1 MHERRSDD
9 RWHIHRAGM
18 LNFWYYVDEEFVFS
32 NGKLLLRGANGSGKS
47 VTMQSLIPVLL
58 DGRKSADRLD
68 PFGSRARRME
78 DYLLGEEEVV
88 NREERTGYLYLEYK
102 RANTPQFMTT
112 GIGLKARRGAAMDFW
127 GFVIHDGRR
136 IGRDL
141 VLYKTE
147 FSADKGEEQKIPL
160 TRRQLEDELGAGG
173 RVVRTQREYMELV
186 NRYVFGFDS
195 LEAFDELI
203 QLLIQLRTP
212 KLSREFKPTV
222 IYEILDASLSA
233 LSDDELRPLS
243 DTIENMDQIKQQLE
257 QVTRDRASIA
267 RLCKQYDLY
276 NEFVLVEK
284 AQAFANSVKRRDRL
298 ESLGKELV
306 ASLEQRQAEKAQC
319 DLELDALERERRV
332 LADEETRLKEHDV
345 FKAEQQK
352 QGLEAE
358 RANVEKTKSHKQS
371 QLSSKQQ
378 MESHLRNKLQE
389 CEEATLASEAEIQAA
404 LATMKVDAAE
414 AQYEPYA
421 VSVFRFEH
429 DPRSFCDF
437 VLWRKE
443 AQDHLHRLESVRRM
457 IREHG
462 EKQERY
468 QEAQLMLGEAQKQL
482 DLARNE
488 EHRLETSFE
497 EAKDS
502 LTQAVHHWRKRCEEL
517 RLTGDEMSEI
527 SRRISQLYEPHR
539 YSEARAPEEDAH
551 TRGLRAIESEM
562 LKTEHAMS
570 VIKRE
575 MDEKETELAQWKAKS
590 DPEPPRRP
598 ESVAARQRLSEA
610 GVAHAPFFA
619 AVEFRDGIPDDLQG
633 RIESAITEMGLL
645 DAIIV
650 PRDFDIASF
659 DSDRIIRPEP
669 QILARTLADFLR
681 PAAAADSGVS
691 ERDIQDVLMS
701 VLVVDSARDFGSGH
715 SAVEALG
722 PAPAP
727 RRTPAALT
735 ERGAYQI
742 GIIEGSIARITP
754 ASFIGREARRRFRE
768 QMIARLEAE
777 LASIQEEH
785 LALESELGALKERQ
799 RRLGLEHAAFPQ
811 DAEALAVFEQLA
823 QVRLEI
829 QAHQREAE
837 RCNEK
842 VKQAYSVLQEA
853 RAQLVATAEGLK
865 LEATEEA
872 YDWAVASMKGSVR
885 RLHETEL
892 TQKELCHNLMLSRQ
906 HEEGLAGVAA
916 DSAELV
922 REIDSLSSSSYE
934 ISLKLEQVRARLC
947 ELGADEIRLRVAQV
961 VNRLSAI
968 PAEMRELASRSGSA
982 AKEVESI
989 EHKIA
994 EHAQK
999 LGFAWSVADAC
1010 RRVFVD
1016 EEKLDFVNIGGLSDA
1031 TGKAAPSATRADADA
1046 CADADSAIHGEAQSL
1061 IRAKAA
1067 TKKLGHLLTRS
1078 NLDRDTVTNRL
1089 TKSFYEEIGAL
1100 VEYRPTIEPVLELE
1114 LPTLSGNG
1122 EAEEAEWEQL
1132 RQRSRRLEVLMD
1144 HAGNRVS
1151 PYFVLDQ
1158 LDQDIELQ
1166 RRLLSEKDRELYEEI
1181 IMHSVGRIIRERI
1194 SRAEQWV
1201 KLIRSLMAERD
1212 TSSGLAFDLRWRPR
1226 TAESEDEMDTK
1237 DLVDLLRANPGLL
1250 KEEDMARVVKHF
1262 RSRIDRAKEL
1272 LDEGKQGNTLHGAI
1286 KEVLDYR
1293 QWFSFTLYYNRQGER
1308 EHELT
1313 NNAFYK
1319 FSGGEKAM
1327 AMYIPLLSAAFSR
1340 YSEARDDAPY
1350 IISLDEA
1357 FAGVDENNVRDMFDL
1372 LEKLGFDYIINSA
1385 SLWGDYDTVSSLSI
1399 CELVR
1404 PRNASFV
1411 TSVRYRWDGQTRQL
1425 MGSAQDL
1432 EAASESAQEARAAQD
1447 MVASV
1452 AEE

>member
-1 MHERRSDD
+1 
-9 RWHIHRAGM
+9 
-18 LNFWYYVDEEFVFS
+18 
-32 NGKLLLRGANGSGKS
+32 
-47 VTMQSLIPVLL
+47 
-58 DGRKSADRLD
+58 
-68 PFGSRARRME
+68 
-78 DYLLGEEEVV
+78 
-88 NREERTGYLYLEYK
+88 LYLEYK

-136 IGRDL
+136 IGLDL

-222 IYEILDASLSA
+222 IYEILDASLPA

-276 NEFVLVEK
+276 NQFVLAEK
-284 AQAFANSVKRRDRL
+284 AQAFANSVRRRDRL

-378 MESHLRNKLQE
+378 MESYLRNKLQE
-389 CEEATLASEAEIQAA
+389 CEAATLAAESKIRAS

-414 AQYEPYA
+414 AQYEPCA
-421 VSVFRFEH
+421 ISVSRFEQ
-429 DPRSFCDF
+429 DPGSFCNF

-443 AQDHLHRLESVRRM
+443 AEDHLRRLESVRRM

-462 EKQERY
+462 AKHERY
-468 QEAQLMLGEAQKQL
+468 QETQLMLGEAQKQL

-488 EHRLETSFE
+488 EHRLETTFE

-502 LTQAVHHWRKRCEEL
+502 LTQAVHHWRKGCEEL

-551 TRGLRAIESEM
+551 ARALRAIESEM
-562 LKTEHAMS
+562 LKIEHAMS
-570 VIKRE
+570 VKQRG
-575 MDEKETELAQWKAKS
+575 MDEKEAELAQWRSKN
-590 DPEPPRRP
+590 DPEPPRCP
-598 ESVAARQRLSEA
+598 ESVAARKRLSEA
-610 GVAHAPFFA
+610 GVPHAPFFA
-619 AVEFRDGIPDDLQG
+619 AVEFHDEVPDDLRG
-633 RIESAITEMGLL
+633 CIESAITEMGLL

-650 PRDFDIASF
+650 PRDFDIASL

-691 ERDIQDVLMS
+691 EGDIQDALAS
-701 VLVVDSARDFGSGH
+701 VLVVDSTRDLGSGH
-715 SAVEALG
+715 GTDAVRIPVTTLGPG
-722 PAPAP
+722 PAPGP

-735 ERGAYQI
+735 ERGAYRI
-742 GIIEGSIARITP
+742 GIIEGSIARINP

-768 QMIARLEAE
+768 QTIARLEAE
-777 LASIQEEH
+777 FSLILEEH
-785 LALESELGALKERQ
+785 RALESELGALKARQ
-799 RRLGLEHAAFPQ
+799 RRLGLEHRAFPQ
-811 DAEALAVFEQLA
+811 DAKALAIFEQLA

-842 VKQAYSVLQEA
+842 VKQAYSVLHEA
-853 RAQLVATAEGLK
+853 RARLVAAAEGLK
-865 LEATEEA
+865 LEAAEDA
-872 YDWAVASMKGSVR
+872 YDWAVASMKEYVC

-892 TQKELCHNLMLSRQ
+892 TQKELCHNITLSRQ
-906 HEEGLAGVAA
+906 HEEGLASVAA

-922 REIDSLSSSSYE
+922 REIDSLSSSLDE
-934 ISLKLEQVRARLC
+934 ISLKLEQVRARLS

-961 VNRLSAI
+961 VDRLSAI
-968 PAEMRELASRSGSA
+968 PAEMQELARRSERA
-982 AKEVESI
+982 AAEVESI
-989 EHKIA
+989 ERKIA
-994 EHAQK
+994 EHAQE
-999 LGFAWSVADAC
+999 LDFAQSVADAC

-1016 EEKLDFVNIGGLSDA
+1016 EERLDFVNVGDSSGA
-1031 TGKAAPSATRADADA
+1031 AGKAAPGASCANAGADQDAVSALD
-1046 CADADSAIHGEAQSL
+1046 GEAQSL

-1067 TKKLGHLLTRS
+1067 TKKLGHLLARS
-1078 NLDRDTVTNRL
+1078 NLDRETVTNRL
-1089 TKSFYEEIGAL
+1089 TKSFYEEARGL
-1100 VEYRPTIEPVLELE
+1100 MEYRPTIDLVLESE
-1114 LPTLSGNG
+1114 LPVLSGNG

-1144 HAGNRVS
+1144 HTGKRVS

-1181 IMHSVGRIIRERI
+1181 IMNSVGRIIRERI

-1201 KLIRSLMAERD
+1201 KRIRGLMAE
-1212 TSSGLAFDLRWRPR
+1212 
-1226 TAESEDEMDTK
+1226 
-1237 DLVDLLRANPGLL
+1237 
-1250 KEEDMARVVKHF
+1250 
-1262 RSRIDRAKEL
+1262 
-1272 LDEGKQGNTLHGAI
+1272 
-1286 KEVLDYR
+1286 
-1293 QWFSFTLYYNRQGER
+1293 
-1308 EHELT
+1308 
-1313 NNAFYK
+1313 
-1319 FSGGEKAM
+1319 
-1327 AMYIPLLSAAFSR
+1327 
-1340 YSEARDDAPY
+1340 
-1350 IISLDEA
+1350 
-1357 FAGVDENNVRDMFDL
+1357 
-1372 LEKLGFDYIINSA
+1372 
-1385 SLWGDYDTVSSLSI
+1385 
-1399 CELVR
+1399 
-1404 PRNASFV
+1404 
-1411 TSVRYRWDGQTRQL
+1411 
-1425 MGSAQDL
+1425 
-1432 EAASESAQEARAAQD
+1432 
-1447 MVASV
+1447 
-1452 AEE
+1452 